1 MTPKG
6 SLRGLSYRATSK
18 LELAKGG
25 STYLLIGSC
34 FLWGKNGD
42 SQAYATSMSSTP
54 PPFPRTSLSPG
65 PSPNRKVEPT
75 LKCLRGLFPFCQL
88 CRANRS
94 IPDLTCLVPSRY
106 GSDSNHVVLLM
117 KIPQKLHWSI
127 CDAILSKAQARS
139 SSGLA
144 AAAFYPRPERVRHEV
159 HPSTES
165 SAPSSQPRCRSR
177 SSDLKSTSAYQT
189 RKNSRTG
196 RDSRVD
202 LEAVASLYLPNT
214 DSEIL
219 PHGPSSMGPHRPAV
233 RSSGFFSSPTIS
245 SLTRQLSGSPP
256 PSRSKEALLSL
267 VGVYDEESAQEHFD
281 FLKDVY
287 RRGYAP
293 AHGPNIVVSDK
304 KYDYKFP
311 RPSETFAASG
321 EHAATVQ
328 KLRSLMYLAWTKP
341 DLFSIE
347 EAYEVYC
354 MLPEPKMM
362 YLTANLRHSL
372 MHNMI
377 ESPKKTHRGMLR
389 YFALISDIKG
399 AGLSLST
406 CEWNTAI
413 SYAGR
418 YVGHTT
424 ETEVDAVLH
433 LWREMEK
440 NTQIQSD
447 AVVFNVLFDVASKA
461 GNFVL
466 AEMIYGEMIS
476 RGFEFNRYHYVSLI
490 HYFGLK
496 LDSGGVRAA
505 YREMV
510 EEGEMIDTTVLNCVV
525 AGLLRCGE
533 EGDAE
538 MIYEKMKGT
547 TPTIASIPDRNYF
560 TKRVVTKVLMMQ
572 ARVAERNEHMQS
584 TLQGQTSICPDLQTY
599 RILINHWAEKMGD
612 LPRVVRYIDEMN
624 NFAIP
629 MHGAIFQA
637 LFKGFE
643 GHGGYSGTE
652 WSAERLDSIYDAF
665 IRHVGCGDQG
675 LYVGYWMAATIV
687 KAFAKCT
694 GSRSRLIDVYSELRV
709 RWDLNEMEK
718 QFLEGVLHKALK
730 FYCG

>member
-1 MTPKG
+1 
-6 SLRGLSYRATSK
+6 
-18 LELAKGG
+18 
-25 STYLLIGSC
+25 
-34 FLWGKNGD
+34 
-42 SQAYATSMSSTP
+42 
-54 PPFPRTSLSPG
+54 
-65 PSPNRKVEPT
+65 
-75 LKCLRGLFPFCQL
+75 
-88 CRANRS
+88 
-94 IPDLTCLVPSRY
+94 
-106 GSDSNHVVLLM
+106 M
-117 KIPQKLHWSI
+117 KISKQLYWPI
-127 CDAILSKAQARS
+127 CDAIFSKTQARS

-144 AAAFYPRPERVRHEV
+144 AAAFYPRPELIRHDV
-159 HPSTES
+159 HSSTES
-165 SAPSSQPRCRSR
+165 SAPSSRSRSWPQSR
-177 SSDLKSTSAYQT
+177 SSDPKSKSVYEI
-189 RKNSRTG
+189 RKHSRTDRG
-196 RDSRVD
+196 FRVNS
-202 LEAVASLYLPNT
+202 EAVASLYLPNT

-219 PHGPSSMGPHRPAV
+219 PHGPSNIGPHRPAV
-233 RSSGFFSSPTIS
+233 RSSGFFSSSTVS
-245 SLTRQLSGSPP
+245 SPTRQLSGSPP
-256 PSRSKEALLSL
+256 PSRSKEELLSL

-293 AHGPNIVVSDK
+293 AQGPNIVVSDK
-304 KYDYKFP
+304 KYDYSFP
-311 RPSETFAASG
+311 RPGETFEPTG
-321 EHAATVQ
+321 EHVATVQ
-328 KLRSLMYLAWTKP
+328 KLRNLMYLAWTKP
-341 DLFSIE
+341 DLFSVE

-354 MLPEPKMM
+354 ILPEPRMM

-372 MHNMI
+372 MHNMT
-377 ESPKKTHRGMLR
+377 ESPKKTHKGMLR
-389 YFALISDIKG
+389 YFALMSDIKG

-406 CEWNTAI
+406 YEWNTAI

-424 ETEVDAVLH
+424 ETEVDAVLR
-433 LWREMEK
+433 LWKEMEK
-440 NTQIQSD
+440 NAQIQSD

-466 AEMIYGEMIS
+466 AEMIYGEMIC

-510 EEGEMIDTTVLNCVV
+510 EEGEMIDTTVLNCVI

-538 MIYEKMKGT
+538 IIYGKMKST

-560 TKRVVTKVLMMQ
+560 TKRVITKVLMMQ
-572 ARVAERNEHMQS
+572 ARVAKRNEHMKS
-584 TLQGQTSICPDLQTY
+584 ILQGQTSICPDLQTY
-599 RILINHWAEKMGD
+599 RILINHWARTMGD
-612 LPRVVRYIDEMN
+612 LPRVARYIDEMT

-652 WSAERLDSIYDAF
+652 WTLERLDNIYEAF
-665 IRHVGCGDQG
+665 IRHVGSGDQG
-675 LYVGYWMAATIV
+675 LYVGYWMAAAIV

-694 GSRSRLIDVYSELRV
+694 GSRSRVIDVYSELRV
-709 RWDLNEMEK
+709 RWDLSEMEE
-718 QFLEGVLHKALK
+718 QLLEGVLHKTLK